1 MGQELFLNRELI
13 EKQTVNL
20 SEMLQRSKD
29 FLLQLSGVKDV
40 ETSHHPV
47 FGDLY
52 VKVSPGWTLVN
63 DETGQ
68 QTVTRESFT
77 SFPLYF
83 LGVGVEKERVSDPVT
98 VDRVAPTVS
107 KAIHIRAPNGC
118 GKAPLF

>member
-1 MGQELFLNRELI
+1 M
-13 EKQTVNL
+13 
-20 SEMLQRSKD
+20 
-29 FLLQLSGVKDV
+29 
-40 ETSHHPV
+40 
-47 FGDLY
+47 
-52 VKVSPGWTLVN
+52 KVSPGWTLVN

-83 LGVGVEKERVSDPVT
+83 LGVGVEKERVSDPAT